1 MSIPPNFQFTQGNL
15 QDYVDCPR
23 RFQLRHL
30 LQRAWPAPQA
40 EPLAEIE
47 RRMELGQ
54 AFHRLIHQHTIG
66 ISEEVLARTISAP
79 ELTRWWHNYLTAP
92 PPNLPT
98 TLRHAEIV
106 LATPLS
112 DHRLV
117 AKYDLLAVEPG
128 QRLVIVDWKTSRHR
142 PAPSALENRL
152 QTRIYRYLLVKAGV
166 PLNQGQPVSPEQVEM
181 IYWFADYPRQPA
193 HLPYSSK
200 QFTADEDY
208 LLNLIA
214 EIEGRDEAV
223 WPLTPDESCCRFC
236 PYRSLCERDVSA
248 ATPSEVEDELNWPA
262 FDLDLEQIAEIAF

>member
-1 MSIPPNFQFTQGNL
+1 MSIPPHFQFTQGNL
-15 QDYVDCPR
+15 QDYADCPR
-23 RFQLRHL
+23 RFQLRYL

-40 EPLAEIE
+40 EPLAEME

-54 AFHRLIHQHTIG
+54 AFHRLIHQHIVG
-66 ISEEVLARTISAP
+66 ISEKVLAHTISAP

-98 TLRHAEIV
+98 ALRHAEIV
-106 LATPLS
+106 LATPLGN
-112 DHRLV
+112 HRLV
-117 AKYDLLAVEPG
+117 AKYDLLAVNPG

-142 PAPSALENRL
+142 PTPSALENRL

-166 PLNQGQPVSPEQVEM
+166 PLNRGQPVIPEQVEM

-193 HLPYSSK
+193 HLPYSTR
-200 QFTADEDY
+200 QFTADGDY
-208 LLNLIA
+208 LLNLIT
-214 EIEGRDEAV
+214 EIEHREETI
-223 WPLTPDESCCRFC
+223 WPLTPDESRCRFC

-248 ATPSEVEDELNWPA
+248 GTPSEVDEELSWPP